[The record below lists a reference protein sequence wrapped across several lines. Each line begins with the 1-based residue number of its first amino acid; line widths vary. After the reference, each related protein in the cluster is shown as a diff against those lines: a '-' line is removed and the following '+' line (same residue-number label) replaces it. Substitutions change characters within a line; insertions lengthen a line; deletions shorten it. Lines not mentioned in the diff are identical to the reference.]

1 MSGRLAAARHTYQ
14 DQTNKI
20 GERVIKM
27 PHLARSRHLHRAIAV
42 AGVVGSC
49 IAVAAF
55 VSSTAASAKTGKKI
69 VIGSV
74 VNDLTNPFLS
84 TMAKA
89 EQAEA
94 AKEGVTIHVVSGSS
108 TGTISIS
115 TEISEMQQFISE
127 KVSAILVT
135 PSDSQ
140 AIVPVVKQANAAGI
154 PVIAVNTPVAS
165 GAKVVTFVGD
175 NDYQYGVLEGKLVAK
190 ALNGQGNVAILEG
203 VLGDSP
209 EVLRTE
215 AINATLAKYPGI
227 HVVTSE
233 VDDWVNATNVTDV
246 QNLMAKYPG
255 TQLNAV
261 VAEGPEMFDGAEYAR
276 QQGNTTW
283 QFVAG
288 DYSTEVE
295 SAIKSGALYGTV
307 DQNPKSEGQLGV
319 EAAVDWLTGKR
330 SAVKRPNDYIPLP
343 LITKANVNKIPATW
357 AS

>member
-1 MSGRLAAARHTYQ
+1 MHHSAR
-14 DQTNKI
+14 
-20 GERVIKM
+20 
-27 PHLARSRHLHRAIAV
+27 PRHLRHAV
-42 AGVVGSC
+42 ALAGVVGSC
-49 IAVAAF
+49 VAVAASM
-55 VSSTAASAKTGKKI
+55 SSPAAIAKSSKKI
-69 VIGSV
+69 VIGSM

-94 AKEGVTIHVVSGSS
+94 KKDGVTIKVVSGSS
-108 TGTISIS
+108 TGAISIS
-115 TEISEMQQFISE
+115 TEISEVQQFISE

-140 AIVPVVKQANAAGI
+140 AIVPVVQQANAAGI

-165 GAKVVTFVGD
+165 GGKVVTFVGD
-175 NDYQYGVLEGKLVAK
+175 NDYQYGVLEAKLVAK
-190 ALNGQGNVAILEG
+190 ALNGKGNVALLEG

-209 EVLRTE
+209 EVLRTN

-227 HVVTSE
+227 HIVTSE
-233 VDDWVNATNVTDV
+233 VDNWVNATNVTDV
-246 QNLMAKYPG
+246 QDLLAKYPG
-255 TQLNAV
+255 TSLNAV

-319 EAAVDWLTGKR
+319 DAAVDWLTGKH
-330 SAVKRPNDYIPLP
+330 SKVKQPDDYIPLP